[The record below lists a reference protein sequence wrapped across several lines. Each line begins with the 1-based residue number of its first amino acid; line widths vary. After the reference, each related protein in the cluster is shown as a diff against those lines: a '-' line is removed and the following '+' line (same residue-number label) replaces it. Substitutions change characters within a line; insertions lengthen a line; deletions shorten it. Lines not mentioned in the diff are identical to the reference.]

1 MVTHTCFFVMRSQN
15 VPTND
20 KNLAEMSFKK
30 SSSNHNTEN
39 RLLKPT
45 VWNHHLCLW
54 VHLVLKQASFLP
66 MKTSSFNHTNVF
78 VDEQDCENLTLKKF
92 PCELFLT
99 WKHFTVVV
107 KLLHVQLYI
116 CTLTP
121 PPAFFL
127 SPPTDPTFGH
137 SSTSL
142 HYLHTC
148 TCKPCC
154 WLKPYK
160 EETRGRDRLLEQKHA
175 HIHVDCT

>member
-1 MVTHTCFFVMRSQN
+1 MHFVTMVTHTCFFAMRSQN

-78 VDEQDCENLTLKKF
+78 VDEQDCENLTPKKF

-107 KLLHVQLYI
+107 KLLHVQLCI

-121 PPAFFL
+121 PP
-127 SPPTDPTFGH
+127 
-137 SSTSL
+137 
-142 HYLHTC
+142 C
-148 TCKPCC
+148 I
-154 WLKPYK
+154 
-160 EETRGRDRLLEQKHA
+160 LLEPTYWS
-175 HIHVDCT
+175 HIWPLFHFPALLTYMYV